1 MVDDFDDI
9 FAFFIICAII
19 HLLGEYELKPLCKGN
34 SKSANRTTPLRLC
47 GFLLFAFTSSGRLF
61 QVFLYVLQYIFVFL
75 HLYLNVDMNDL
86 VRFESL
92 PEVQS
97 PEEAEEIIQQK
108 E

>member
-1 MVDDFDDI
+1 MVKAPTEQHLCDYV
-9 FAFFIICAII
+9 ASYCSHLHPRNYFFQ
-19 HLLGEYELKPLCKGN
+19 L
-34 SKSANRTTPLRLC
+34 
-47 GFLLFAFTSSGRLF
+47 
-61 QVFLYVLQYIFVFL
+61 FLYVLRYIFVFL

-92 PEVQS
+92 PEIQS